1 MQANSGN
8 ILNKP
13 TNLSLN
19 ANSYKPDYKGVPS
32 QALDAVR
39 MRLAQLTHSLR
50 KIRDDL
56 SKAELPQWYSLQSQ
70 LNVTLTQLMSVTSTL
85 EHFHD
90 TLDSTVVYPLPKFPT
105 TSHET
110 LLTTLLR
117 KKYTPEV
124 DEWIKEA
131 QESSGLDPS
140 QLNQTKIKRV
150 LQKDKDCT
158 KWALDTFS
166 AEFEKYDFK
175 GLKTKK
181 EQESEDMMETDYVPT
196 AQTYKPSDA
205 FVVEDVLNFV
215 YRGEDKENTSDE
227 KKEIPVTN

>member
-1 MQANSGN
+1 MQANNTN

-19 ANSYKPDYKGVPS
+19 DNTYKPDYNGVPS
-32 QALDAVR
+32 QALDAIR

-90 TLDSTVVYPLPKFPT
+90 TLDATVVYPLPKFPT

-117 KKYTPEV
+117 KKYIPEV

-131 QESSGLDPS
+131 QEGSGLES
-140 QLNQTKIKRV
+140 AQLNQSQIKEV

-166 AEFEKYDFK
+166 TEFEKYDFK

-181 EQESEDMMETDYVPT
+181 EQESEDLMETDYEHA
-196 AQTYKPSDA
+196 AQTYKPSEA
-205 FVVEDVLNFV
+205 FVVEDILNFV
-215 YRGEDKENTSDE
+215 YRGEEKQDKVDE
-227 KKEIPVTN
+227 KKENSVTN

>member
-1 MQANSGN
+1 MSQNSSS

-19 ANSYKPDYKGVPS
+19 DDTYKPDFRGVPS
-32 QALDAVR
+32 QALDAIR

-90 TLDSTVVYPLPKFPT
+90 TLDATVVYPLPKFPT

-124 DEWIKEA
+124 DEWLSESREA
-131 QESSGLDPS
+131 SGLDQA
-140 QLNQTKIKRV
+140 QLTTKNVKQV
-150 LQKDKDCT
+150 LQKDKECT
-158 KWALDTFS
+158 KWALDIFS
-166 AEFEKYDFK
+166 NEFEKYNFK

-181 EQESEDMMETDYVPT
+181 EQMEGDQMEIDYIP
-196 AQTYKPSDA
+196 ASQNIKPSSP
-205 FVVEDVLNFV
+205 FVIEDVLNFV
-215 YRGEDKENTSDE
+215 YRGEEQGEKSENERDDS
-227 KKEIPVTN
+227 VTN

>member
-1 MQANSGN
+1 MSQNSSN

-13 TNLSLN
+13 TNLTLN
-19 ANSYKPDYKGVPS
+19 DDMYKPDFGGVPS
-32 QALDAVR
+32 QALDAIR

-70 LNVTLTQLMSVTSTL
+70 LNVTLTQMMSVTSTL

-90 TLDSTVVYPLPKFPT
+90 TLDATVVYPLPKFPT

-124 DEWIKEA
+124 DEWISESR
-131 QESSGLDPS
+131 ESSGLDHT
-140 QLNQTKIKRV
+140 QLSAKNVKQV
-150 LQKDKDCT
+150 LQKDKECT
-158 KWALDTFS
+158 KWALDLFS
-166 AEFEKYDFK
+166 SEFEKYNFK

-181 EQESEDMMETDYVPT
+181 EELEGDLMETDYIPT
-196 AQTYKPSDA
+196 SQNVKPSEA
-205 FVVEDVLNFV
+205 FVIEDVLNFV
-215 YRGEDKENTSDE
+215 FRGEEKDE
-227 KKEIPVTN
+227 KLEVEKDNSITN